1 MAGETKVTEVIECKL
16 LGVRKPPQVPSKPLY
31 DGKLNDVQWI
41 KISGS
46 QYTIDELDLVRWLRL
61 YPGFNSSQSHVTKF
75 KN

>member
-41 KISGS
+41 EIIGG
-46 QYTIDELDLVRWLRL
+46 L
-61 YPGFNSSQSHVTKF
+61 FA
-75 KN
+75 